1 MKSCGLH
8 PTVIVISDDVH
19 NERMSSVMTQMKSAT
34 DEKIDKIQKWLL
46 EREMHTYAKSD
57 VIVAVAV
64 SKEDGAAFATLASSY
79 EHPTHDHD
87 QSATST
93 RIVVAPY
100 TAQATTNP
108 IRPFREREDQL
119 LIVGNPH
126 SIALLSMRWFLTEV
140 WPSLRAMKSNLR
152 FKIVGNE
159 WKQKMKTLISHTD
172 QSGSP
177 SSDTVSLSHFKDDDW
192 ADIGIDFFDFVEQE
206 DLDNKLFQESKIF
219 LVPHKNTTG
228 VSTKII
234 EALSRGIPV
243 VTNSQG
249 KQGLNLEA
257 TNKSGVLIATDDNDA
272 FIQGIIKLLE
282 NETLWDNMSNAGLL
296 HVKSHLSDESIFK
309 AMLSA
314 IEGTSTYKVGEEA

>member
-19 NERMSSVMTQMKSAT
+19 NERMSSVMTQMKSAP

-57 VIVAVAV
+57 VIVAV

-108 IRPFREREDQL
+108 IHPFREREDQL

-126 SIALLSMRWFLTEV
+126 SIVLLSMRWFLTEV
-140 WPSLRAMKSNLR
+140 CPSLRAMKSNLR

-159 WKQKMKTLISHTD
+159 WKQKMKTLLSHTD

-192 ADIGIDFFDFVEQE
+192 ATSALIS
-206 DLDNKLFQESKIF
+206 LTL
-219 LVPHKNTTG
+219 
-228 VSTKII
+228 
-234 EALSRGIPV
+234 LSRKISI
-243 VTNSQG
+243 TNS
-249 KQGLNLEA
+249 
-257 TNKSGVLIATDDNDA
+257 
-272 FIQGIIKLLE
+272 
-282 NETLWDNMSNAGLL
+282 
-296 HVKSHLSDESIFK
+296 FK
-309 AMLSA
+309 RAR
-314 IEGTSTYKVGEEA
+314 YF